1 MNLYFIRHGESIA
14 NTDPSEYY
22 RNLDCHIEL
31 TEQGKAQCEEAAN
44 ELSNLI
50 NLWGGTFIVSP
61 FKRARDTANLIMDEL
76 FAGNRHNI
84 RVSWEV
90 KENPL
95 ITERAWGGLREV
107 VESKEF
113 NPDVHFNF
121 FHVPPNGGESFHQCY
136 QRVVLFF
143 QELRHNHHKSDQIII
158 VSHGEWIRLALMY
171 LDGTTVADFDAK
183 RTKIDNCE
191 IIHRNFKTRIR

>member
-1 MNLYFIRHGESIA
+1 MNLYFVRHARSKGNE
-14 NTDPSEYY
+14 DPSEYH

-31 TEQGKAQCEEAAN
+31 AEKGKSQCEEAAN
-44 ELSNLI
+44 ELLTLI
-50 NLWGGTFIVSP
+50 NLHGGYVIVSP
-61 FKRARDTANLIMDEL
+61 FKRARDTAEMIMDEMFDGDRDFL
-76 FAGNRHNI
+76 REN
-84 RVSWEV
+84 WTL

-107 VESKEF
+107 VESKKF
-113 NPDVHFNF
+113 NPSVHFNF

-143 QELRHNHHKSDQIII
+143 QELRNNHHKNDQIII

-183 RTKIDNCE
+183 RKKIRNCD
-191 IIHRNFKTRIR
+191 IIHREF